1 MELLDLIL
9 SLTSIVFALIG
20 KFWPLLL
27 VLLGYTVFGG
37 KPKGQRQ
44 RQHPRRVL
52 TPVEGGGRAA
62 PVPTVTIPPVVEK
75 KQWAEAE
82 GTGTEGDPDWTA
94 PPLAPAPESTAELAD
109 GSSYYLPEVQPRTE
123 YQQAEVKTDLAPLA
137 TLPDEKSEQLAAA
150 RAREG
155 MKWALIFSPPRAKMP
170 YNRR

>member
-1 MELLDLIL
+1 MELIDFIL
-9 SLTSIVFALIG
+9 SLISIVFALIG

-37 KPKGQRQ
+37 KQKRQRQ

-52 TPVEGGGRAA
+52 TPVEGGGRPA
-62 PVPTVTIPPVVEK
+62 PVPTVTVPPVEEK
-75 KQWAEAE
+75 KLWAEAE

-94 PPLAPAPESTAELAD
+94 PPPAPTPVTTLEPAE

-123 YQQAEVKTDLAPLA
+123 YQQAEVKADLAPLG
-137 TLPDEKSEQLAAA
+137 TLPGENSEQLAAA